1 MAGDGNVPDSNHE
14 SIGDKAQSIER
25 YNMPVLAPNSGY
37 FSQWVLDGIV
47 VYGLQQ
53 SDLKKVAEKMKKAG
67 LLPQS
72 YLCPELHR
80 GTKVPTELKSML
92 ERKMLHE

>member
-1 MAGDGNVPDSNHE
+1 MEKVLIASNKTGYGKVSDSNHE
-14 SIGDKAQSIER
+14 SNGVKAQSKER
-25 YNMPVLAPNSGY
+25 YNMPVLAPDSGC

-67 LLPQS
+67 LLP
-72 YLCPELHR
+72 
-80 GTKVPTELKSML
+80 
-92 ERKMLHE
+92 